1 MSGSPCLA
9 GELAGN
15 FSPAS
20 SSPLHL
26 VSTTKLVD
34 EWVLKSFGRY

>member
-9 GELAGN
+9 GELLAGN
-15 FSPAS
+15 FSQAS

-34 EWVLKSFGRY
+34 EWF